1 MFINNTVFKKVLND
15 EFKSVN
21 GVRVA
26 RMSILD
32 DEEFLMIAG
41 HEWIINMAADYIPNK
56 TKAVLYEVLGVLP
69 ALNESWTMNK
79 NGNQIMIFP
88 EWMNIMDDKALV
100 FKNKYNT
107 TKASFAGLQVLQ
119 SEDLHSVQYVKQFL
133 VELKGLKEFDIDK
146 ESSPEGPFA
155 TTISSQGHVGFLWR
169 NEICAISLNNIIPEA
184 DSAAARMLDA
194 CVGVD
199 LTGKQ
204 I

>member
-69 ALNESWTMNK
+69 ELNESWTMNK

-88 EWMNIMDDKALV
+88 EWMNIMDPEV
-100 FKNKYNT
+100 VRFRHKYHE
-107 TKASFAGLQVLQ
+107 TKVSFAGLQVFQ
-119 SEDLHSVQYVKQFL
+119 SDDLKMTQYVKQFL
-133 VELKGLKEFDIDK
+133 AELKGLKEFDIDN
-146 ESSPEGPFA
+146 ESSPVGPLA
-155 TTISSQGHVGFLWR
+155 TEITMSGRVGFLWH
-169 NEICAISLNNIIPEA
+169 NEICAIAIYNVIPEE
-184 DSAAARMLDA
+184 DSAAERLLNTCA
-194 CVGVD
+194 GVD
-199 LTGKQ
+199 MGGKQ